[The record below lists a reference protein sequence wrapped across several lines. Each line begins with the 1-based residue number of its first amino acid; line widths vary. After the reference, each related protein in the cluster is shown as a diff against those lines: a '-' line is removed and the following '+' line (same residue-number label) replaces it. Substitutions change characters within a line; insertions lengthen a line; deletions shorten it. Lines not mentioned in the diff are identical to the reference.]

1 MNGEKLLNQLE
12 FLDEELID
20 ESYMDGAKRKEI
32 TANRRKRLG
41 VLMLAAVLVFAMCIT
56 ASAVIENEWEIDI
69 INYLGLSNSDTEQL
83 QDGSVLINASDTQE
97 VTNSLTGEREDVK
110 LEAIWSIGD
119 KRNVFIKI
127 ETNIEPGESFDPE
140 RDYYI
145 PQVWEYEVQEGKKD
159 RIKTSA
165 GTIESRI
172 EEGKL
177 CFYMAI
183 QDCED
188 LNKSHVTVKLGDI
201 YLYHD
206 KGVYDEAETAPEEQ
220 VYDGEWTLSW
230 TYSYKSHEVKKNVN
244 KVIDFDGNKIFV
256 RNVRVTPLEIKL
268 EAYTL
273 SGDMSSENLPEIE
286 SIRMKNGTELDM
298 TGAGGGGGYGST
310 AIPGVYQFERYISA
324 AWLGYTFNPAEVQSI
339 TLGETE
345 IIVGPNSKN
354 TSAERPKDSYDG
366 EIEGYISGNDRDND
380 GIDDQTDILQSAL
393 EYIGTSPKYK
403 SKYYE
408 TGYPDDEYGVCTDVV
423 ANALKGAGYDLMALV
438 EADIAKNPEAYNIEE
453 PDANIDFRR
462 VQNLKIYFARNA
474 EELTTDIKD
483 IESWQGGDI
492 VIFDKH
498 IGIIS
503 DIRNR
508 NGVPYVIHH
517 NGPFQKNYEE
527 DILEKRGDIVGHFR
541 ISGN

>member
-1 MNGEKLLNQLE
+1 MNGEKLLNRLE
-12 FLDEELID
+12 FIDEELID
-20 ESYMDGAKRKEI
+20 ESYMDGVKRKEI
-32 TANRRKRLG
+32 TVTRRKRMG

-69 INYLGLSNSDTEQL
+69 INYLGLSNADTEQL
-83 QDGSVLINASDTQE
+83 HDGSVLINASDTQE
-97 VTNSLTGEREDVK
+97 VTNRLTGEKEKVK

-127 ETNIEPGESFDPE
+127 ETNIEPGESFNPE

-145 PQVWEYEVQEGKKD
+145 PQVWEYEIKEGKKD

-188 LNKSHVTVKLGDI
+188 LNKSHVTVKMGDI

-206 KGVYDEAETAPEEQ
+206 KGVYDDAETAPEEH

-230 TYSYKSHEVKKNVN
+230 TYSYKSHEVKKNIN

-256 RNVRVTPLEIKL
+256 KSVRVTPLEIKL

-286 SIRMKNGTELDM
+286 SIRLNNGFEIKTENV
-298 TGAGGGGGYGST
+298 GGGGYGST
-310 AIPGVYQFERYISA
+310 AIPGIYHIERYVSA

-345 IIVGPNSKN
+345 IDFGGKGEKNSGG
-354 TSAERPKDSYDG
+354 RPEDKYEGD
-366 EIEGYISGNDRDND
+366 IEAYISGNDRDND

-393 EYIGTSPKYK
+393 EYIGTKPKYK

-423 ANALKGAGYDLMALV
+423 ANALKGAGYDLMELV

-462 VQNLKIYFARNA
+462 VQNLKIYFAGNA

-517 NGPFQKNYEE
+517 NDPFQKNYEE
-527 DILEKRGDIVGHFR
+527 DILEKRNDIVGHFR